1 MSASL
6 RPFQRLPFAQLADAP
21 ARPHPYFSSVARELD
36 MASSDF
42 GRLKIHWREHG
53 SGPPLLL
60 VHGLMTSSYSWRYV
74 LDALGARFR
83 LIVPDLPGAG
93 RSDKPRARLDAAA
106 LARWIGEFQ
115 SALGVR
121 GCAAV
126 GNSLGGYLCMRLALA
141 DPGALSRL
149 VNIHSPAFPIARLR
163 ALAIA
168 LAVPGARRLLA
179 WWVAR
184 SPERWVHRNVH
195 YYDETLK
202 SLEEARVYAEPLSSP
217 DGVRAFIAYLADTMA
232 PRGFAEFAAALA
244 REKAERRRF
253 PIPLRL
259 IYSREDPLVPPET
272 GARLAALVDGAEL
285 HWLERTSHFA
295 HVDSPERVAPLLVDF
310 LA

>member
-1 MSASL
+1 MSTAL
-6 RPFQRLPFAQLADAP
+6 APFRRLPFARLVEKP
-21 ARPHPYFSSVARELD
+21 ARPHPYFDTAAHDLEMDSR
-36 MASSDF
+36 DF
-42 GRLKIHWREHG
+42 GRLRIHWREWG
-53 SGPPLLL
+53 AGPPLVL

-93 RSDKPRARLDAAA
+93 RSGRPRVPLEAAA
-106 LARWIGEFQ
+106 LARWIGDFQ

-141 DPGALSRL
+141 DAGAFSRL

-179 WWVAR
+179 WWVLRA
-184 SPERWVHRNVH
+184 PQKWVHRNVH
-195 YYDETLK
+195 YYDESLK

-217 DGVRAFIAYLADTMA
+217 DGVRAFISYLADTMR
-232 PRGFAEFAAALA
+232 PRAFAEFV
-244 REKAERRRF
+244 AELERLRAQERAF
-253 PIPLRL
+253 PIPLL
-259 IYSREDPLVPPET
+259 LVYSRQDPLVPPATGERLAALT
-272 GARLAALVDGAEL
+272 AGARLA
-285 HWLERTSHFA
+285 WLDRTSHFA
-295 HVDSPERVAPLLVDF
+295 HVDSPERVAPLVLDF